1 MSRLHQHLQDSPCPQ
16 PSAACP
22 GQRNGSPVLPCRF
35 VCWLS
40 GSPNMRRSSSP
51 DIIQRKVTKQKFP
64 NLCLSSCLVAFL
76 ANLISPTFTEDGP
89 YKGSLMELWWP
100 WFACGPFCWVVDFKF
115 PILRGLVS
123 HHLLVLIIW
132 STMVVLTIA
141 IFSIGSYP

>member
-1 MSRLHQHLQDSPCPQ
+1 MTIFAIKQFENSWEKMRLLQIKPSSIFILLHIQKPHPCRACISILKIRPALSRL
-16 PSAACP
+16 
-22 GQRNGSPVLPCRF
+22 QRVPVQGNGSPVLPCRF

-89 YKGSLMELWWP
+89 YKGSLMEL
-100 WFACGPFCWVVDFKF
+100 
-115 PILRGLVS
+115 
-123 HHLLVLIIW
+123 
-132 STMVVLTIA
+132 
-141 IFSIGSYP
+141 